1 MKKLKNDKI
10 ESFNIIMSREKE
22 SSARK
27 VNITMGC
34 TPKTLYRG
42 IKNYGQVRVCPLL
55 CQAFY
60 YMKIEVS
67 LVQ

>member
-27 VNITMGC
+27 LNITMGC
-34 TPKTLYRG
+34 TWKTLYRG
-42 IKNYGQVRVCPLL
+42 
-55 CQAFY
+55 
-60 YMKIEVS
+60 MKS
-67 LVQ
+67 HG